1 MIEGTW
7 YLPTDTM
14 LINYLLVRG
23 KDKNYPYTRIH

>member
-7 YLPTDTM
+7 YLTKDAM

-23 KDKNYPYTRIH
+23 KFKNYPYTSIH